1 MRLFFRR
8 ATKNNE
14 ALKQD
19 QSCILAQNFSSCR
32 NLRLEFFRESLFRT
46 ATHLLSST
54 ARVNA
59 AQNVHSHT
67 KLNYRK
73 INLSRKIVRR
83 EKVLERTVK
92 VCDVQKH
99 RSLPRSLGRVLMS
112 DEHGCLMK
120 TDRLKRCH
128 AVSR

>member
-46 ATHLLSST
+46 ATLWLSST
-54 ARVNA
+54 AQVNA
-59 AQNVHSHT
+59 ARNVHSQSKTHLQ
-67 KLNYRK
+67 KNK
-73 INLSRKIVRR
+73 F
-83 EKVLERTVK
+83 
-92 VCDVQKH
+92 VQKN
-99 RSLPRSLGRVLMS
+99 RTERKSFGANSG
-112 DEHGCLMK
+112 
-120 TDRLKRCH
+120 
-128 AVSR
+128 VSNLQST